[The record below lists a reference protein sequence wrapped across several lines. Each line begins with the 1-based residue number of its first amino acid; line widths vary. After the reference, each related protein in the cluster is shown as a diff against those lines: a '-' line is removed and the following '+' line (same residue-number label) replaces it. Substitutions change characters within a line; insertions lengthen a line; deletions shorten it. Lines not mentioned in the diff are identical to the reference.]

1 MASHSLLAPNP
12 TVETACPR
20 PGRRRVLVACV
31 ALGAGLAVVGTSIG
45 VWEAVKYR
53 FIPKR
58 FGVVV
63 PGEIYRSGQ
72 ISRWQ
77 FEPTVRKYGIDVVI
91 DLNGVDPADPDQAA
105 EIASYGNTGVE
116 HHRFQLRGDGT
127 GSVENYVEAVAT
139 LAKCHRDGKT
149 VLVHCHAGT
158 QRTGSVVAAYR
169 VLVLGQSPREAYAEL
184 SRYGWNARTDGIMLE
199 YLNANLRRVAEDLAR
214 RNLIDGIPDPLP
226 VIGP

>member
-1 MASHSLLAPNP
+1 LF
-12 TVETACPR
+12 
-20 PGRRRVLVACV
+20 ACV
-31 ALGAGLAVVGTSIG
+31 ALAAGLTAVGAGIG
-45 VWEAVKYR
+45 VWDAVKYR

-63 PGEIYRSGQ
+63 PGEVYRSGQ

-77 FEPTVRKYGIDVVI
+77 FEPTVRKYDIDAVI
-91 DLNGVDPADPDQAA
+91 DLNGIDPADPDQAA
-105 EIASYGNTGVE
+105 EIASYERTGVE

-139 LAKCHRDGKT
+139 LAECRRDGKT

-184 SRYGWNARTDGIMLE
+184 SRYGWNAKTDGVLLE
-199 YLNANLRRVAEDLAR
+199 YLNTNLRQVAEELAR
-214 RNLIDGIPDPLP
+214 RGLVGRVPDPFP
-226 VIGP
+226 VVGP